1 MKVVFGRISSPVYQ
15 IEQQGST
22 AAAHQPIRSSS
33 QRRKGVSMPDQIRI
47 QDLAAHE
54 IAELL
59 AMEGSDLTEGQ
70 AADLRD
76 FIEQIGGIE
85 NAYAAL
91 EMLSQLEKAA

>member
-1 MKVVFGRISSPVYQ
+1 
-15 IEQQGST
+15 
-22 AAAHQPIRSSS
+22 
-33 QRRKGVSMPDQIRI
+33 MPDQIRI